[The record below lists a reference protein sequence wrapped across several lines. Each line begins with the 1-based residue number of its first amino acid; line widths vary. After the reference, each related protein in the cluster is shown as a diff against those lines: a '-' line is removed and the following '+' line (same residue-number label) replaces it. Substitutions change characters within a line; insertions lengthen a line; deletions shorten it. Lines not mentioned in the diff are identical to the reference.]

1 MKEDSYIL
9 FDKYLNNELSGSEL
23 TSFEEQLNLDADFKQ
38 EFEIYKALE
47 TSLSEKFGNEQEEKE
62 LRNTLSNL
70 GSKYIKA
77 ENSTKKKGK
86 IISLLNY
93 KQYMVAASIAL
104 LIGFFLFNN
113 GAPVYSDFSNHNS
126 LELVVRS
133 ENSEAVI
140 KAQEAFNS
148 KNYEVALEQLI
159 VLSATNKND
168 AEIELYKGICFLE
181 LNNYVE
187 ADVIFDA
194 VSNGKS
200 AFANTATWYKA
211 LSMLKQEQFEA
222 CKYVLQTIPE
232 SAEEYKQAK
241 KLLRKLKSN

>member
-1 MKEDSYIL
+1 MNEERYIA
-9 FDKYLNNELSGSEL
+9 FDNYINKELSGSEL
-23 TSFEEQLNLDADFKQ
+23 ISFEEKLKSDSDFKQ

-47 TSLSEKFGNEQEEKE
+47 TSLVSKFENEEQENA
-62 LRNTLSNL
+62 LRKTLSDL
-70 GSKYIKA
+70 GSKFIKS

-86 IISLLNY
+86 LISLINY
-93 KQYMVAASIAL
+93 KQLMVAASIAL

-113 GAPVYSDFSNHNS
+113 GNPVYSDFSSHNT

-133 ENSEAVI
+133 ENNEALV

-148 KNYEVALEQLI
+148 RNYKEALEQLTT
-159 VLSATNKND
+159 LTNSNTKD
-168 AEIELYKGICFLE
+168 TEIELYKGICFLE
-181 LNNYVE
+181 LNIYVE
-187 ADVIFDA
+187 ADVVFDKISGGNS
-194 VSNGKS
+194 V
-200 AFANTATWYKA
+200 FVNTATWYKA

-241 KLLRKLKSN
+241 KLLRKL

>member
-1 MKEDSYIL
+1 MKKENYIT
-9 FDKYLNNELSGSEL
+9 FDKYLNNELSSSEL

-47 TSLSEKFGNEQEEKE
+47 TSLSSKFGNEQEEKE

-70 GSKYIKA
+70 GSKYIKP

-113 GAPVYSDFSNHNS
+113 GTPVYSDFSNHNS

-140 KAQEAFNS
+140 RAQEAFNS
-148 KNYEVALEQLI
+148 KNYEVALEQLTL
-159 VLSATNKND
+159 LSATNKND
-168 AEIELYKGICFLE
+168 AEIKLYKGICFLE
-181 LNNYVE
+181 LNNYAE
-187 ADVIFDA
+187 ADIIFDT
-194 VSNGKS
+194 VSSGKS
-200 AFANTATWYKA
+200 AFVHTASWYKA

-232 SAEEYKQAK
+232 NADEYKQAK
-241 KLLRKLKSN
+241 KLLRKL

>member
-9 FDKYLNNELSGSEL
+9 FDKYLNNELSDSEL
-23 TSFEEQLNLDADFKQ
+23 TSFEEQLNLDTDFKQ
-38 EFEIYKALE
+38 EFEIYTALE
-47 TSLSEKFGNEQEEKE
+47 TSLNSKFGNEQEEKE

-113 GAPVYSDFSNHNS
+113 GAPVYSDFSNHNT

-148 KNYEVALEQLI
+148 KNYEVALEQLT

-187 ADVIFDA
+187 ADIIFDI
-194 VSNGKS
+194 VSSGKS
-200 AFANTATWYKA
+200 AFVHTASWYKA

-232 SAEEYKQAK
+232 SADEYKQAK
-241 KLLRKLKSN
+241 KLLRKL